1 MNHIENIVQSLP
13 VEKIIPNRHQPRLSF
28 YEDSLREL
36 ASSIKENG
44 LLQPVVVREITEGYE
59 LIAGE
64 RRYRAV
70 KLLGYTSI
78 PALIIDK
85 NDNESA
91 DLALIENMQREGLS
105 AIEEAIA
112 IQHILQTR
120 KITQA
125 KLAKRLGYQQST
137 LANKLRLLKLNDE
150 VKEALAKNQLS
161 ERHAR
166 ALLKLST
173 DEQAVVAKLISE
185 KNYTVKETE
194 EYVDSYLSRYEKR
207 NKGVTNSVRIGMNTV
222 KQAYD
227 LCRKSGLDVS
237 LQETEYT
244 NEVKLTI
251 RFRK

>member
-1 MNHIENIVQSLP
+1 MNRIENIVQSLL

-222 KQAYD
+222 KQAYE